1 MIKVD
6 VKKVNNEIT
15 NIHISGHSEYDE
27 FGKDIVCASVSSIV
41 ITSVNAIIKLDN
53 SIKFKQ
59 ESGNVIIN
67 VIKHTKNTDILIN
80 NMLELL
86 ENLEKQSLSSMLT
99 INLFSINIPPFGK
112 VLYHIIIII
121 IFFV

>member
-1 MIKVD
+1 MIS
-6 VKKVNNEIT
+6 VNVTFIDQKIQQIE
-15 NIHISGHSEYDE
+15 ISGHANFDRH
-27 FGKDIVCASVSSIV
+27 GKDIVCASVSSIV

-86 ENLEKQSLSSMLT
+86 ENLEKQYKNNIK
-99 INLFSINIPPFGK
+99 INK
-112 VLYHIIIII
+112 
-121 IFFV
+121 

>member
-27 FGKDIVCASVSSIV
+27 FGKDIVCASVS
-41 ITSVNAIIKLDN
+41 IIKLDN

-86 ENLEKQSLSSMLT
+86 ENLEKQYKNNIK
-99 INLFSINIPPFGK
+99 INK
-112 VLYHIIIII
+112 
-121 IFFV
+121 

>member
-41 ITSVNAIIKLDN
+41 ITSVN

-67 VIKHTKNTDILIN
+67 IIKHTKNTDILIN

-86 ENLEKQSLSSMLT
+86 ENLEKQYKNNIK
-99 INLFSINIPPFGK
+99 INK
-112 VLYHIIIII
+112 
-121 IFFV
+121 

>member
-59 ESGNVIIN
+59 EFGNVIIN

-86 ENLEKQSLSSMLT
+86 ENLAKQYKNNIK
-99 INLFSINIPPFGK
+99 INK
-112 VLYHIIIII
+112 
-121 IFFV
+121 

>member
-6 VKKVNNEIT
+6 VKKVNNERT

-86 ENLEKQSLSSMLT
+86 ENLEKQYKNNIK
-99 INLFSINIPPFGK
+99 INK
-112 VLYHIIIII
+112 
-121 IFFV
+121 

>member
-1 MIKVD
+1 MIKV
-6 VKKVNNEIT
+6 KVLKENNFYKEIT
-15 NIHISGHSEYDE
+15 ITGHANYDK

-59 ESGNVIIN
+59 ESGNVIIS

-86 ENLEKQSLSSMLT
+86 ENLEKQYKNNIK
-99 INLFSINIPPFGK
+99 INK
-112 VLYHIIIII
+112 
-121 IFFV
+121 